1 MMPSRWF
8 TPFMT
13 RATAPWGRESSRRQ
27 RLGGG
32 AAGRRW
38 VMLAV
43 FLLVGVQV
51 GQGQPVPAT
60 GAVRIDLQMGGVG
73 SVTEFFRAPNVGQP
87 AGDPTWKHEWRPDGS
102 RPAFPPGREPVV
114 QPPAGTVPPGMTD
127 GAAVWSGIPDGGTA
141 APTET
146 QVSLPTV
153 LFPVEVDASK
163 AWQPTGVMLRRGQ
176 AFEVEVA
183 GRWSM
188 HKDERWCSGEG
199 LVAHGPLGRVANE
212 YPGHL
217 SPICPL
223 PLHPA
228 GTLAG
233 RIGGGPPFPIGL
245 GGVFQADADGELEL
259 MPNDVFD
266 PGPRGQPCPVCHD
279 PDGHLWNNQGFL
291 RVGISIP

>member
-1 MMPSRWF
+1 M
-8 TPFMT
+8 TPLKHVAFH
-13 RATAPWGRESSRRQ
+13 A
-27 RLGGG
+27 GG
-32 AAGRRW
+32 AKARAHAGFGGDRNVW
-38 VMLAV
+38 WLPLCFLSVL
-43 FLLVGVQV
+43 LLVLVQP
-51 GQGQPVPAT
+51 GWGQPGPAT

-87 AGDPTWKHEWRPDGS
+87 AGDPTWKHEWQPDGS
-102 RPAFPPGREPVV
+102 RPAFPPGKEPPVL
-114 QPPAGTVPPGMTD
+114 PPEAPPPPGLTD
-127 GAAVWSGIPDGGTA
+127 GAAVWSGVPDGGAA

-153 LFPVEVDASK
+153 LFPFEVEAGK
-163 AWQPTGVMLRRGQ
+163 PWQPTGIMLRRGQ
-176 AFEVEVA
+176 AFEVEVT

-199 LVAHGPLGRVANE
+199 LTGHGPLGRIVSE

-223 PLHPA
+223 PQHPA

-233 RIGGGPPFPIGL
+233 RIGGGPPFRIGL
-245 GGVFQADADGELEL
+245 GGIFQADANGELEL

-266 PGPRGQPCPVCHD
+266 PGPPGQPCPVCHD
-279 PDGHLWNNQGFL
+279 PTGHLWNNQGFL
-291 RVGISIP
+291 RVGITVP